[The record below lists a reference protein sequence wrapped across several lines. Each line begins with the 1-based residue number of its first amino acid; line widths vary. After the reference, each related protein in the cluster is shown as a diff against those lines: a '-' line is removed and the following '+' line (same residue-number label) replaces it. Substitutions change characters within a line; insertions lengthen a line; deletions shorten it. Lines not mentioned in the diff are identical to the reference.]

1 MLWSALISRR
11 SIVIFASQ
19 FNRGYGPGYGF
30 FGRPAQT
37 ARPVRSFVVR
47 TRQGAENMTVSAAM
61 AWYGEGAPSGLT
73 GALRSAVLDHEHLR
87 RQTMG
92 DDGLGAEVLA
102 MFLDQ
107 SAVLLRAVREAQ
119 GPRMRSDAAHTLKG
133 SARAVGA
140 FAVAETAHLVEMLA
154 VESSEDAVLDAVAR
168 LHADVA
174 EARSAIA
181 AKLHGGTSPGL

>member
-1 MLWSALISRR
+1 
-11 SIVIFASQ
+11 
-19 FNRGYGPGYGF
+19 
-30 FGRPAQT
+30 
-37 ARPVRSFVVR
+37 
-47 TRQGAENMTVSAAM
+47 MTVSAAM
-61 AWYGEGAPSGLT
+61 AWHGEGASSGLS

-92 DDGLGAEVLA
+92 DDALGVEVLA

-107 SAVLLRAVREAQ
+107 SAVLLRAVREAHE
-119 GPRMRSDAAHTLKG
+119 PRMRSDAAHTLKG

-154 VESSEDAVLDAVAR
+154 TESSEDAVLDAVAR

-181 AKLHGGTSPGL
+181 ARLHGGTSPGL